1 MDSHRSGT
9 QAPLFYLTLAKERQ
23 EAGTWELEL
32 GLKSPLGARVLV
44 GLHTMCET
52 LQDWLGLV
60 GVSPGIRQGNASLG
74 PDRWQEPRLFPKT
87 FVNQESIF

>member
-1 MDSHRSGT
+1 MDSYQSGT

-52 LQDWLGLV
+52 L
-60 GVSPGIRQGNASLG
+60 
-74 PDRWQEPRLFPKT
+74 
-87 FVNQESIF
+87 